1 MYSSSNFERL
11 FILYKAEAMPGKSM
25 VQESRHQIAPYA
37 ALNKPNKRA
46 IGSGISE
53 DILPRNC
60 HRKKGLR
67 STNKY

>member
-60 HRKKGLR
+60 HRKKGL
-67 STNKY
+67 